1 MISKFRSL
9 FRFFLLVCASQLHIH
24 VARAQAIAVSSTA
37 AWSSQIVA
45 FWGAILI
52 GVRSSVSG
60 RVTNAVSSVFSSV
73 RLVRRTAYVTSALSR
88 GDWVLQSGWNNGKLR
103 TDVALICWRSPRD
116 LHALALRVSM
126 QIEAFGDDWEVL
138 VLGRELKASQ
148 AQESIIHWIKC
159 PRYEGLCTSKVLLTA
174 ENMFP
179 LDEADIAE
187 GLNMLKQTPKVHADD
202 IVQALGLKRNTSASR
217 CTSLGEMRGSLDA
230 VNSQPSFSYHFTNA
244 DHEETPYVS
253 LSRQT
258 GQYGSNRCATMQ
270 CTSRMYFL
278 VHMMV
283 ACAVGLMGAASG
295 RGLAVWLMAIRPTLQ
310 TLGAQNVAGSDVI
323 LSLISMDKSTFQYET
338 GAGSLLLAGDV
349 TSPKMLWWNL
359 ASAFLIPLLEL
370 AIVCAGWLYGALRV
384 EKIPPS
390 GVVGHGMLWL
400 STIVGLSLS
409 LRAIMSIRQRLAGR
423 LIGLFETPHFTRI
436 IVGVR
441 SQQISVSRI
450 LQFPFYAEGVLG
462 LIATVLNDS
471 TAVAEATAVL
481 VAEGVLRHPSVGT
494 LLNLHLAT
502 DILQYQYE
510 EDHVMFRG
518 DPATAV
524 TVPRIYPW
532 AQTGCCVALT
542 MASGCVSVIYAYCRL
557 PSWVKIMTEVLLAI
571 SVVWFGTLERSSGL
585 PHRRDTYVCFMVS
598 TLVISS
604 VWYVGV
610 RDEG

>member
-1 MISKFRSL
+1 MISRL
-9 FRFFLLVCASQLHIH
+9 FRFLLLVCASQLHIH
-24 VARAQAIAVSSTA
+24 LVNAQSVAVSSTA

-45 FWGAILI
+45 FWGAVLI

-60 RVTNAVSSVFSSV
+60 RVTNAVSSIFSSV
-73 RLVRRTAYVTSALSR
+73 RVARRIACITTSLSC

-103 TDVALICWRSPRD
+103 TDVALICWRSPED
-116 LHALALRVSM
+116 LRALAFRVSM

-138 VLGRELKASQ
+138 VLGRELKGSQ
-148 AQESIIHWIKC
+148 THDSIVHWIKS
-159 PRYEGLCTSKVLLTA
+159 PRSEGLCTSKILQTA

-187 GLNMLKQTPKVHADD
+187 GLDMLKQTPKVHADD
-202 IVQALGLKRNTSASR
+202 IAQALGLKHNTSASR

-258 GQYGSNRCATMQ
+258 GQYGSNRCATMN

-283 ACAVGLMGAASG
+283 ASAVGLMGAASG

-338 GAGSLLLAGDV
+338 SAGSSLLAGDV

-359 ASAFLIPLLEL
+359 AGAFIIPLLEL
-370 AIVCAGWLYGALRV
+370 TIVCTGWLYGALRV

-409 LRAIMSIRQRLAGR
+409 IRAIASIRQRFTGR
-423 LIGLFETPHFTRI
+423 LLGLLETPHFTRI

-441 SQQISVSRI
+441 SQQISVNRI
-450 LQFPFYAEGVLG
+450 LQSPLYAEGVLG
-462 LIATVLNDS
+462 LTATVLNDS
-471 TAVAEATAVL
+471 TAVAEATAIL

-494 LLNLHLAT
+494 LLDHHVVT

-510 EDHVMFRG
+510 GDHVVFQG

-524 TVPRIYPW
+524 SVPRIYPW
-532 AQTGCCVALT
+532 VLTSCCIVLT

-571 SVVWFGTLERSSGL
+571 SVVWFGTLERSAGL

-610 RDEG
+610 KDEG

>member
-1 MISKFRSL
+1 MISRL
-9 FRFFLLVCASQLHIH
+9 FRFWLLVCASQLHIH
-24 VARAQAIAVSSTA
+24 LVIAQSVAVSSTA

-60 RVTNAVSSVFSSV
+60 RVTNAVSSIFSSV
-73 RLVRRTAYVTSALSR
+73 RVARRIACITTSLSR
-88 GDWVLQSGWNNGKLR
+88 GDWVLQSGWNNGRMR
-103 TDVALICWRSPRD
+103 TDVALICWRSPED
-116 LHALALRVSM
+116 LRALAFRVSM

-138 VLGRELKASQ
+138 VLGRELKGSQ
-148 AQESIIHWIKC
+148 AHDSIVHWIKS
-159 PRYEGLCTSKVLLTA
+159 PRSERLCTSKIPQTA

-187 GLNMLKQTPKVHADD
+187 GLDMLKQTPKVHADD
-202 IVQALGLKRNTSASR
+202 IAQALGLKRNTSASR
-217 CTSLGEMRGSLDA
+217 CTTIGEMRGSLDA
-230 VNSQPSFSYHFTNA
+230 VNSQSSFSYHFTNV
-244 DHEETPYVS
+244 DNEETPYVS
-253 LSRQT
+253 LSHRT
-258 GQYGSNRCATMQ
+258 GQYGSNRCSTMN
-270 CTSRMYFL
+270 CASRMYFL

-283 ACAVGLMGAASG
+283 ASAVGLMGAASG

-338 GAGSLLLAGDV
+338 SAGSSLLAGDV

-359 ASAFLIPLLEL
+359 AGAFIIPLLEL
-370 AIVCAGWLYGALRV
+370 TIVCTGWLYGALRV

-400 STIVGLSLS
+400 STVVGLSLS
-409 LRAIMSIRQRLAGR
+409 IRAITSIRQRLTGR
-423 LIGLFETPHFTRI
+423 LLGLLETPHFTRI
-436 IVGVR
+436 LVGVR
-441 SQQISVSRI
+441 FQQISVNRI
-450 LQFPFYAEGVLG
+450 LQSPAYAEGVLG

-471 TAVAEATAVL
+471 TAVAEATAIL
-481 VAEGVLRHPSVGT
+481 VAESVLRHPSVGT
-494 LLNLHLAT
+494 LIDHHVVT

-510 EDHVMFRG
+510 GDHIVFQG

-524 TVPRIYPW
+524 SVPRIYPW
-532 AQTGCCVALT
+532 VQTSCCIVLT

-557 PSWVKIMTEVLLAI
+557 PSWVKIMTEILLAI

-585 PHRRDTYVCFMVS
+585 PHKRDTYVCFMVS

-610 RDEG
+610 KDEG